1 MKKLVVVLLLT
12 LSALLAACS
21 SEGEVSEQTTKTEQ
35 TDQENKG
42 KSEDEGSVGVD
53 KGLFNVEVTLPAS
66 MFEGEDI
73 DSAIEEAKAEGVKE
87 VTKNDDGSVTYKMSK
102 SKHKE
107 MMKELETSIQESLE
121 EMKTGGDFESIKDV
135 THNKNFSEFTLEVDK
150 ATYENSMDG
159 FAAFG
164 LGISGAYYQL
174 FSGADKDDYKVTI
187 NVKDQATGEEFD
199 QIVFPDDMEEN
210 E

>member
-1 MKKLVVVLLLT
+1 MKKLVVVLLLM
-12 LSALLAACS
+12 LSTMLAACS
-21 SEGEVSEQTTKTEQ
+21 SEGKVSEQATKTEQ
-35 TDQENKG
+35 TG
-42 KSEDEGSVGVD
+42 KEDKAKTEDEGSVEVD

-87 VTKNDDGSVTYKMSK
+87 VIKNDDGSVTYKMSK

-107 MMKELETSIQESLE
+107 MMKEIETGIQESLE
-121 EMKTGGDFESIKDV
+121 EMKTSGDFASIKDV
-135 THNKNFSEFTLEVDK
+135 THNKTFSEFTLEVDK
-150 ATYENSMDG
+150 ETYENSMDG
-159 FAAFG
+159 FAVFG

-174 FSGADKDDYKVTI
+174 FNGADKDDYKVTI
-187 NVKDQATGEEFD
+187 KVKDQATGEEFD

>member
-1 MKKLVVVLLLT
+1 MKKLIIVLLLT

-21 SEGEVSEQTTKTEQ
+21 SEGEVSEQGTKKEQ
-35 TDQENKG
+35 NGKEEKA
-42 KSEDEGSVGVD
+42 KSEDEGSVEVD

-87 VTKNDDGSVTYKMSK
+87 VIKNDDGSITYKMSK
-102 SKHKE
+102 SEHKK
-107 MMKELETSIQESLE
+107 MMKELETGIQESLE
-121 EMKTGGDFESIKDV
+121 EMKTSGDFASIKDV
-135 THNKNFSEFTLEVDK
+135 THNKNYSEFTLEVDK

-159 FAAFG
+159 FAVFG
-164 LGISGAYYQL
+164 LGISGVYYQL
-174 FSGADKDDYKVTI
+174 FNGAKEDDYKVTI
-187 NVKDQATGEEFD
+187 NVKDQATGEDFD

>member
-1 MKKLVVVLLLT
+1 MKKRSIVLLLT

-21 SEGEVSEQTTKTEQ
+21 SEGKVSESATKTEQ
-35 TDQENKG
+35 TAKEDKA
-42 KSEDEGSVGVD
+42 KAEDEGSVEVD

-73 DSAIEEAKAEGVKE
+73 DSTIEEAKAEGVKE
-87 VTKNDDGSVTYKMSK
+87 VIKNDDGSVTYKMSK

-107 MMKELETSIQESLE
+107 MMKELETGIKESLE
-121 EMKTGGDFESIKDV
+121 EMKTSGDFASIKDV
-135 THNKNFSEFTLEVDK
+135 THNKSFSEFTLEVDK

-159 FAAFG
+159 FAVFG

-174 FSGADKDDYKVTI
+174 FNGADQDDYKVTI

-199 QIVFPDDMEEN
+199 QIVFPDDMEDGQ
-210 E
+210 